1 MFERVMTSV
10 ALDTLWLKAS
20 RGLMVAIVVE
30 ALALLVTLVLRRKLA
45 RALARGGGLDGA
57 FRLER
62 RRRVAHYTAVA
73 VRWALWSVGLLIIL
87 EILGLDTLP
96 VLVVFGAVVLVAV
109 AACWR
114 VLSDLVAGVFL
125 LIDDA
130 FAVGDTVTINA
141 TTGRVE
147 DIAPRWVRV
156 LDDRGGSHII
166 FNSSIHQLINHTRAP
181 HHVRAE

>member
-1 MFERVMTSV
+1 MFDRLAASV
-10 ALDTLWLKAS
+10 PLEALWFKAS
-20 RGLMVAIVVE
+20 RALMVAIVIE
-30 ALALLVTLVLRRKLA
+30 GLALVVTLWLKRKLA
-45 RALARGGGLDGA
+45 GALARGGGLDGA

-62 RRRVAHYTAVA
+62 RRRVAYYASLA
-73 VRWALWSVGLLIIL
+73 VRWGLWSVGLLIIL
-87 EILGLDTLP
+87 DIFGLNTLP

-114 VLSDLVAGVFL
+114 VLSDVVAGIFL

-147 DIAPRWVRV
+147 EIASRWVRV

-166 FNSSIHQLINHTRAP
+166 FNSSISELINHTRAP